1 MIWTIVHMIHAFF
14 QIVLFVRCCC
24 IFVFSW
30 KITECTWSAEQL
42 SAPPWYQGPPKYQPT
57 KERPGSST
65 PPPLTDDKPTWLK
78 SQDTF
83 YLFCACDSRMNE
95 DALFHIFSNFVYFCQ
110 NFQILCLFLPFFL
123 NMAYMRLFFR
133 IGPASSKI
141 FSNTVGSKVL

>member
-1 MIWTIVHMIHAFF
+1 MNHHSYDPY
-14 QIVLFVRCCC
+14 
-24 IFVFSW
+24 IFPNSTLLDVVVYLS
-30 KITECTWSAEQL
+30 SAEKLLNVHGVQSSYRL
-42 SAPPWYQGPPKYQPT
+42 HPDTKDPLNISPPKRGQGP
-57 KERPGSST
+57 ST

-141 FSNTVGSKVL
+141 FSNTVGSKVP